1 MAEEKAGQKQK
12 DGLYQREPG
21 GPFYTIIRYKDAEGK
36 ACRWH
41 GKLDTTS
48 KGVAKRLREQKR
60 LELSKLEADTETP
73 LFEKA
78 VEKYFD
84 LHVPTLKPGTQKEYA
99 VAFVVLLEY
108 FSGREVGDIK
118 RADLLEFEKHL
129 RERVVKPHNKKN
141 ADESKTA
148 LKNISTARQRNY
160 LSYLSSLLTFCIEQ
174 EMLDANIMAGYLRMR
189 SKSGLRRGEPRT
201 RYASH
206 DEEDRL
212 LKSAREYQFS
222 EDGRQTCKIWDAI
235 AVAFDTGMRDTEQK
249 FFHRDWIQGD
259 VIAIPAKIKVGEV
272 EVVLTKSGKGRS
284 IPIMPRVR
292 TVLAAGRWHPKT
304 GYWFWH
310 DEDGEPYDN
319 WRKAYAWVKREA
331 KIKPHLSWHDLRRT
345 YGCRRLQ
352 DDGLSME
359 EVKELLGHSSV
370 AVTEKHYA
378 FLNVN
383 RIVEKMKK
391 RHG

>member
-1 MAEEKAGQKQK
+1 MAEEKTGQKQK
-12 DGLYQREPG
+12 DGLYQRESG
-21 GPFYTIIRYKDAEGK
+21 GPFYTLIRYKDAEGK
-36 ACRWH
+36 ARRWH

-48 KGVAKRLREQKR
+48 KSVAKRLREQKR
-60 LELSKLEADTETP
+60 LELSKQEADTETP

-78 VEKYFD
+78 VENYFD
-84 LHVPTLKPGTQKEYA
+84 LHVPALKPGTQKEYA

-108 FSGREVGDIK
+108 FSGREVGDI
-118 RADLLEFEKHL
+118 RRPDLLEFEKHL
-129 RERVVKPHNKKN
+129 RERVTAKGKP
-141 ADESKTA
+141 
-148 LKNISTARQRNY
+148 ISTARQRGY
-160 LSYLSSLLTFCIEQ
+160 LSYLSSLLTFCVEQKMIESN
-174 EMLDANIMAGYLRMR
+174 MMAGYLRMR

-206 DEEDRL
+206 DEEARL

-235 AVAFDTGMRDTEQK
+235 VVALDTGMRDTEQK
-249 FFHRDWIQGD
+249 FLHRDWVQGD
-259 VIAIPAKIKVGEV
+259 VIAIPAKIKVDDV

-292 TVLAAGRWHPKT
+292 TVLAANRWHPRT
-304 GYWFWH
+304 GFWFWH
-310 DEDGEPYDN
+310 EEDGAPYDN

-352 DDGLSME
+352 DDELSME